1 MTPYTHGGDVLTA
14 RARFGGDVLDCSANL
29 NPLGMPPAVQAGA
42 AAPAA
47 GAAPAPHPPG
57 RAPPAARTPP
67 PRGWPPAVPA
77 AAAAAAADSARYP
90 DPLCRALRAAI
101 AAHDGVA
108 PEQVLCG
115 GGAAEL
121 IFRLAYALRPR
132 RALITAPAFSEYEE
146 ALTAAGCAVTRH
158 PLRRENR
165 FDVDGGLL
173 DVIAP
178 GVELVFLCTPNN
190 PTGRLVDG
198 ALLRAAAEQC
208 RAVGAVLAV
217 DECFLPLSDGAGP
230 GLAPCLA
237 EHPNLLLLRAF
248 TKSYAMAGLRLGY
261 ALSANGGLLERMAA
275 AGPPWSVSTPAQA
288 AGLAALEQCS
298 DWPEKARALLASER
312 PALSDGL
319 TALGLEVVPGQANY
333 LLFRAA
339 GAADLKE
346 RMLMRGVLIR
356 SCANYH
362 GLGND
367 WYRVCVGQ
375 AEQNRRLLAALKEV
389 L

>member
-1 MTPYTHGGDVLTA
+1 MLPYTHGGDVLTA
-14 RARFGGDVLDCSANL
+14 QARYGGPVLDCSANL
-29 NPLGMPPAVQAGA
+29 TPLGMPPQVGEA
-42 AAPAA
+42 AARAA
-47 GAAPAPHPPG
+47 ANAAP
-57 RAPPAARTPP
+57 
-67 PRGWPPAVPA
+67 
-77 AAAAAAADSARYP
+77 YP

-132 RALITAPAFSEYEE
+132 RALVTAPAFSEYEE

-173 DVIAP
+173 DAIAP

-190 PTGRLVDG
+190 PTGRLIDQE
-198 ALLRAAAEQC
+198 LLLAAAEKC
-208 RAVGAVLAV
+208 RGLGAVLAV
-217 DECFLPLSDGAGP
+217 DECFLPLSCGGP
-230 GLAPCLA
+230 GLAPYLK
-237 EHPNLLLLRAF
+237 EYPNLLLLRAF

-288 AGLAALEQCS
+288 AGLAALEQCP
-298 DWPEKARALLASER
+298 DWPEKARTLLASER

-319 TALGLEVVPGQANY
+319 AALGLEVVPGQANY

-367 WYRVCVGQ
+367 WYRVWVGQ